1 MRIFT
6 KRAFRFNHPDP
17 ASDEQPVYVQDQAF
31 ADVPDWVT
39 ESATFKLAMQD
50 PNELISVIGNKKD
63 EIAAETGKSTRKK
76 AEEK

>member
-31 ADVPDWVT
+31 ADVPDWVSD
-39 ESATFKLAMQD
+39 SATFKLANQD
-50 PNELISVIGNKKD
+50 PNELISVIESKKD
-63 EIAAETGKSTRKK
+63 EITAETGKSAKK
-76 AEEK
+76 TDK